1 MSVRRLAPPEIQ
13 PKAFSFS
20 ADNAQ
25 WAGHEIAKY
34 PEGRQASAVIPLL
47 WRAQEQVGGWVPQK
61 AIEHVADVLKMPY
74 IRVLE
79 IATFYTMFQLEPV
92 GKHLVQL
99 CGTTPCQLCGSDALK
114 KVLRERIGAERY
126 VTADGLFSWMEV
138 ECLGA
143 CCNAPMVQINADY
156 YEDLTAD
163 SLTKILDDLKAGRSV
178 KPGSQTGRRAS
189 EPAGDVKT
197 LLDPSLYDG
206 SVIGAWR
213 ERFEE
218 QDVKVRPAA
227 DVAAAAQA
235 AANPE
240 PAKPAPTRSEQRA
253 ADTPAHRAAAGKN
266 PAATGDLA
274 GASPKTSPDAE
285 GRQKGKPGGGKPKPK
300 G

>member
-13 PKAFSFS
+13 PRAFSFS
-20 ADNAQ
+20 ADNAE

-61 AIEHVADVLKMPY
+61 AIEHVAEVLHLPY

-92 GKHLVQL
+92 GKYLIQL

-114 KVLRERIGAERY
+114 NVLKERIGDERH

-156 YEDLTAD
+156 FEDLTANG
-163 SLTKILDDLKAGRSV
+163 LIKILDDLKGGRAV
-178 KPGSQTGRRAS
+178 KLGSQTGRHAS

-197 LLDPSLYDG
+197 LVDPSLYDG
-206 SVIGAWR
+206 SMIGVWR
-213 ERFEE
+213 KRFEE
-218 QDVKVRPAA
+218 EDVKLRAPADA
-227 DVAAAAQA
+227 AAAAQA
-235 AANPE
+235 AAKPE
-240 PAKPAPTRSEQRA
+240 PAKPAATRSEQQV
-253 ADTPAHRAAAGKN
+253 ADTPAHRAAAGKE
-266 PAATGDLA
+266 PTATTAPSAAD
-274 GASPKTSPDAE
+274 PKTSPEAE
-285 GRQKGKPGGGKPKPK
+285 GRRKGVPGDKKPK

>member
-1 MSVRRLAPPEIQ
+1 
-13 PKAFSFS
+13 
-20 ADNAQ
+20 
-25 WAGHEIAKY
+25 
-34 PEGRQASAVIPLL
+34 
-47 WRAQEQVGGWVPQK
+47 
-61 AIEHVADVLKMPY
+61 
-74 IRVLE
+74 
-79 IATFYTMFQLEPV
+79 
-92 GKHLVQL
+92 
-99 CGTTPCQLCGSDALK
+99 
-114 KVLRERIGAERY
+114 
-126 VTADGLFSWMEV
+126 
-138 ECLGA
+138 
-143 CCNAPMVQINADY
+143 
-156 YEDLTAD
+156 
-163 SLTKILDDLKAGRSV
+163 
-178 KPGSQTGRRAS
+178 
-189 EPAGDVKT
+189 VKT